1 MEEEIEELL
10 KENYKNIDIRV
21 TFKNFNL
28 YCIEIFGLNTEANFN
43 MEFDYEYDNY
53 FTKNENI
60 NSISEKI
67 DKLILSH
74 FKKYII

>member
-10 KENYKNIDIRV
+10 KERYKNIDVAVYFIQ
-21 TFKNFNL
+21 FNL
-28 YCIEIFGLNTEANFN
+28 YEIEIIGLGPDQRFN
-43 MEFDYEYDNY
+43 YEYDNY

-67 DKLILSH
+67 DKMILSH
-74 FKKYII
+74 FRKSI